1 MQRSIPAALTE
12 WMGPLAPPQ
21 LQRWGA
27 GDPAGGPVIL
37 PPTKQ
42 VQAEAWEAGIWVQS
56 PSLPPVRGGWEG
68 RGAQSLGSDAEGRE
82 AETKPALVAGAS
94 RPGRLGPES
103 GQ

>member
-1 MQRSIPAALTE
+1 MQRSIPAALTD

-42 VQAEAWEAGIWVQS
+42 VLAEAWEAGI
-56 PSLPPVRGGWEG
+56 
-68 RGAQSLGSDAEGRE
+68 
-82 AETKPALVAGAS
+82 
-94 RPGRLGPES
+94 
-103 GQ
+103 